1 MKPQTIHSSQNQV
14 ASRAHWMQVRQ
25 VDNLRLRYLTW
36 IAALALFLIA
46 QTISVLHAGVHPFHE
61 HTQLCDLVEKA
72 ADPRIDSANYTHSL
86 PNFLHPAYRLS
97 VYQFT
102 PSLIS
107 YSAFQGRAP
116 PLFSV

>member
-25 VDNLRLRYLTW
+25 VGNLRLRYLTW
-36 IAALALFLIA
+36 IAALALFLVA

-72 ADPRIDSANYTHSL
+72 ADPRIDSPSFTPSWAKFSALSYQL
-86 PNFLHPAYRLS
+86 PI
-97 VYQFT
+97 YQFT
-102 PSLIS
+102 PPLAE
-107 YSAFQGRAP
+107 YSAFQSRAP
-116 PLFSV
+116 PRFSV